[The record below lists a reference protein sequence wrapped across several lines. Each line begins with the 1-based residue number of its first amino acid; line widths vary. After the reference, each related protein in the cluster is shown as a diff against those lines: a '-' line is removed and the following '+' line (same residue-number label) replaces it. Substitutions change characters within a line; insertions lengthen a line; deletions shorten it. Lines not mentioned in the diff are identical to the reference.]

1 MLGFF
6 VGVNYLLLM
15 KLFEVY
21 EDIVFENSWSELERI
36 LASNLFQEEGDSKL
50 NQLLEIADLFIFEAF
65 GISPDQEGKYFI
77 SGSARL
83 FKNPTLLK
91 VLNKHDES
99 FGLVLGDL
107 DVVVPGKKEWD
118 TLEKNYINTDSKFI
132 NKVSKKTGKSPEEIK
147 NIFLKQESN
156 WKKGIYRPGN
166 GDGGM
171 NLVNADIEAFNT
183 WDPSQAKDAKDFKSN
198 RGQKD
203 FLRDAVN
210 VGGHYYMNIYDVFDY
225 KSKLSRE
232 KERKIVEFLNQY
244 LSGKESPQRAEEL
257 FNKIGVELG
266 KKE

>member
-36 LASNLFQEEGDSKL
+36 LASNLFQEDGDSKL
-50 NQLLEIADLFIFEAF
+50 NQLLDEANLLIFKAF
-65 GISPDQEGKYFI
+65 GIDPKQKGDYFI

-83 FKNPTLLK
+83 FKHPRLLK

-107 DVVVPGKKEWD
+107 DVVIPNPQRWE
-118 TLEKNYINTDSKFI
+118 TLNKNYMDTNSEFIKELSQKINL
-132 NKVSKKTGKSPEEIK
+132 SPKEIK
-147 NIFLKQESN
+147 NKFIEQRGNIS
-156 WKKGIYRPGN
+156 KGIYRPGN
-166 GDGGM
+166 NGM
-171 NLVNADIEAFNT
+171 ELIDDDIEAFKV
-183 WDPSQAKDAKDFKSN
+183 WDPSKAKDAKDMSVRN
-198 RGQKD
+198 QKQILKD
-203 FLRDAVN
+203 VVN
-210 VGGHYYMNIYDVFDY
+210 IGGHYYMNIYDVFDY